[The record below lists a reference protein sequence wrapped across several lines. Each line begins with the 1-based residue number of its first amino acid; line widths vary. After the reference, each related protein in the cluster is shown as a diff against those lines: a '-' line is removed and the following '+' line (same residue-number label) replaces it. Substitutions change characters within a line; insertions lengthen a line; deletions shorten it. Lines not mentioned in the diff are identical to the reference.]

1 MHRPATELAGEIS
14 ERVWLALGNAMA
26 GCIGRLADVLRAGAE
41 KGDFKIADPD
51 YIANLLWTQMLGAMH
66 LARIG
71 VGMRE
76 PEPGVPELFRVTAE
90 EVVRSCV
97 ASAMATVGAK
107 GSSR

>member
-14 ERVWLALGNAMA
+14 ERVWLALGSAMA
-26 GCIGRLADVLRAGAE
+26 GCIGRLAAVLREGADR
-41 KGDFKIADPD
+41 GDFTIADPD
-51 YIANLLWTQMLGAMH
+51 YMANFLWTQMLGAMH

-76 PEPGVPELFRVTAE
+76 LDSGTPDLFRVTAE

-97 ASAMATVGAK
+97 ASAMATVGA
-107 GSSR
+107 RR